1 MTSSDAGVIASA
13 REAFSRADWRAAF
26 DGFRAAG
33 EHMELSADDSF
44 ELADSAWW
52 LGEIEAALDAW
63 QVAYRLYLQAG
74 VGRRAAMAAMFVGVH
89 SMQRGDSAAGSAWMA
104 RTRRLLEEEPEAAEH
119 GYPLYL
125 DIFVAMGAGDT
136 ERAIEVARRMQ
147 ALGQRFDDANLS
159 AVGRVGEGRALIKQG
174 LVSDGMGLLDEAMLA
189 ALSENLHPVWA
200 GAIYC
205 HLMDAC
211 RELAELRRA
220 GEWTDAATRWCER
233 LPEGALYRG
242 ICRIHRAQVL
252 QARGEWDQAERE
264 AARACTD
271 VLRLNPGTV
280 AEGHYEIGEI
290 RRLRGDLA
298 GAEEAFRR
306 AHELGRDPQPGLALV
321 RLAQG
326 KPDVAATAISA
337 ALATGGPDRLASAQ
351 LWAAQVEIA
360 LAAGDLAVAQQASD
374 HLAETASIYE
384 SSGLEAAARQARG
397 AVLLAAGSAAEAG
410 GVLRSAC
417 RLWQELAAM
426 HNAARTRVLLAE
438 AYRALGDEDAAQL
451 ELDAACA
458 VFGRLGAKL
467 DTRRVGE
474 LQGRS
479 GLPGGLTEREAEVL
493 RLVASGKSNR
503 DIAALLFLSER
514 TVHRH
519 LSNIFT
525 KVGVTSRTAAAAYA
539 FEHDLLRQV
548 DG

>member
-1 MTSSDAGVIASA
+1 MLASA
-13 REAFSRADWRAAF
+13 REAFTRADWPAAF
-26 DGFRAAG
+26 DEFRAAQ
-33 EHMELSADDSF
+33 ERTELSADDCF
-44 ELADSAWW
+44 ALADSAWW
-52 LGEIEAALDAW
+52 VGEIEAALDAW

-74 VGRRAAMAAMFVGVH
+74 VVRRAAMAAMFVGVH

-104 RTRRLLEEEPEAAEH
+104 RTRRILEEEPEAAEH

-125 DIFVAMGAGDT
+125 DIFVAMGAGDIP
-136 ERAIEVARRMQ
+136 RAIQVARRMQ
-147 ALGQRFDDANLS
+147 ELGQRVDDPNLR

-211 RELAELRRA
+211 RELADLRRA

-252 QARGEWDQAERE
+252 QARGDWDQAERE

-280 AEGHYEIGEI
+280 AEGHYEIGEV
-290 RRLRGDLA
+290 RRLRGDLT
-298 GAEEAFRR
+298 GAEDAFRR

-337 ALATGGPDRLASAQ
+337 ALATGGRDRLASAQ

-360 LAAGDLAVAQQASD
+360 LAAGDIAVAQKASD
-374 HLAETASIYE
+374 ELAETSRIYE

-397 AVLLAAGSAAEAG
+397 AVLLAAGSPAEAG

-426 HNAARTRVLLAE
+426 HNAATTRVLLAQ

-458 VFGRLGAKL
+458 VFGRLGARL

-474 LQGRS
+474 LQGR
-479 GLPGGLTEREAEVL
+479 GELPGGLTEREAEVL
-493 RLVASGKSNR
+493 RLVAAGKSNR

-539 FEHDLLRQV
+539 FEHDLLRHG

>member
-1 MTSSDAGVIASA
+1 VMLGSA
-13 REAFSRADWRAAF
+13 RDAFARADWPAAF
-26 DGFRAAG
+26 DGFRAAQ
-33 EHMELSADDSF
+33 ERTDLSADDCF
-44 ELADSAWW
+44 ALADSAWW
-52 LGEIEAALDAW
+52 VGEIEAALDAW
-63 QVAYRLYLQAG
+63 QVAYHLYLRAG
-74 VGRRAAMAAMFVGVH
+74 TRRRAAMAAMFVGVH
-89 SMQRGDSAAGSAWMA
+89 SMQRGDSAAGSAWMR
-104 RTRRLLEEEPEAAEH
+104 RTRRLLGEEPEAAEH

-125 DIFVAMGAGDT
+125 DIFVAMGAGDIPG
-136 ERAIEVARRMQ
+136 AIEVARRMQ
-147 ALGQRFDDANLS
+147 DLGHRFNDPNLS
-159 AVGRVGEGRALIKQG
+159 AVGLVGEGRALIKQG
-174 LVSDGMGLLDEAMLA
+174 LVRDGMGLLDESMLA

-211 RELAELRRA
+211 RELDELRRA
-220 GEWTDAATRWCER
+220 GEWTEAAIRWCDR
-233 LPEGALYRG
+233 IPDASLYRG
-242 ICRIHRAQVL
+242 ICRVHRAQVL
-252 QARGEWDQAERE
+252 QARGDWDLAERE

-271 VLRLNPGTV
+271 LLRLNPGIV

-290 RRLRGDLA
+290 RRLRGDLG
-298 GAEEAFRR
+298 GAEESFRR

-326 KPDVAATAISA
+326 NIHVAATSISI
-337 ALATGGPDRLASAQ
+337 ALATGGEDRLARAR

-360 LAAGDLAVAQQASD
+360 LAAGDVAVAQKASD
-374 HLAETASIYE
+374 DLADTARIYE

-397 AVLLAAGSAAEAG
+397 AVLLAAGRPLEAG

-417 RLWQELAAM
+417 RLWQELAAL
-426 HNAARTRVLLAE
+426 HSAATTRVLLAQ

-458 VFGRLGAKL
+458 VFGRLGANL
-467 DTRRVGE
+467 DVRRVGE
-474 LQGRS
+474 LQGRGS
-479 GLPGGLTEREAEVL
+479 LPGGLSEREAEVL
-493 RLVASGKSNR
+493 RLVAAGKSNR
-503 DIAALLFLSER
+503 DIAELLFISER

-539 FEHDLLRQV
+539 FEHDLVGRG